1 MVLKTVAIRR
11 RSGSE
16 KLVWT
21 RGSSRPGCTAP
32 IVDSSSRI
40 GLKASR
46 RMRKLATRMATSPM
60 ASRPSK
66 DGNLVRPEK
75 FRVISGP
82 LTAPAAM
89 MAPFATTT
97 FWKVVR
103 FRCHHRGS
111 NEILTIHSRHRSETN
126 LNSIPESVQAGAQSG
141 ARRMPD
147 ADHPAANWVRI
158 RVRRSSLP
166 LFCGPFPQ
174 RPAFS
179 FQAAESVRENS
190 SDGFAQLRLRAGHP
204 CHRRHDRRTRKARL
218 LPPVAGRRRVG
229 QPGAGKGPAAGDDGA
244 VARSLRAGQGSDGR
258 DRAEHGPGT
267 TDHPT
272 VASRIHHADL

>member
-1 MVLKTVAIRR
+1 
-11 RSGSE
+11 
-16 KLVWT
+16 
-21 RGSSRPGCTAP
+21 
-32 IVDSSSRI
+32 SSSRI

-89 MAPFATTT
+89 MALFATTT

-126 LNSIPESVQAGAQSG
+126 LNSMPESVQAGAQSG
-141 ARRMPD
+141 ARRMPG
-147 ADHPAANWVRI
+147 ADHPAANWVEI

-174 RPAFS
+174 RPAFFFTRRKPCGRIAAMASRS
-179 FQAAESVRENS
+179 FDFEQVTRVTAGAIGDPGKRA
-190 SDGFAQLRLRAGHP
+190 FYLQLRTAGELISLALEKDQLRTLTERLQEVFSRVSVPPA
-204 CHRRHDRRTRKARL
+204 DR
-218 LPPVAGRRRVG
+218 LPEMALEEPINPVWRVG
-229 QPGAGKGPAAGDDGA
+229 FMTLTYSQEEKLFEVSLVELVEGGAEPATG
-244 VARSLRAGQGSDGR
+244 
-258 DRAEHGPGT
+258 H
-267 TDHPT
+267 
-272 VASRIHHADL
+272 